1 MNAWDDPRVK
11 AGMAKQLE
19 KRRALIDA
27 GGKPLGWKVGF
38 GAPAMMER
46 LKITAPLVG
55 FLMRE
60 AVLPSGGTASLEG
73 WTKPV
78 AEPEVAAYIGKDL
91 PGGSDRA
98 ATVAAIA
105 ALGPAIELAD
115 LDPPPDDI
123 AAALAGNIYQRHVIF
138 GPRDDARAG
147 GRCDDL
153 VAHVFRRGRQAAST
167 DNFQAAVG
175 ELIFI
180 VNHVANMLG
189 AFGETLRAGDVI
201 ITGSVVP
208 PVFIEPDETDL
219 AYELKPI
226 GRVSVNYAR

>member
-1 MNAWDDPRVK
+1 MNAWNDPRVK

-19 KRRALIDA
+19 KRRALIAA

-60 AVLPSGGTASLEG
+60 AAIPSGGSASLQG
-73 WTKPV
+73 WAKPV

-98 ATVAAIA
+98 ATIAAIA

-115 LDPPPDDI
+115 LDPPPDDV
-123 AAALAGNIYQRHVIF
+123 AAAVAGNIYQRHVIF
-138 GPRDDARAG
+138 GPRDDTRAG
-147 GRCDDL
+147 GKCDDF
-153 VAHVFRRGRQAAST
+153 VAHVFRRGAEAAST
-167 DNFQAAVG
+167 NNFQAAVG

-208 PVFIEPDETDL
+208 PIFIEPDESEI

-226 GRVSVNYAR
+226 GGVSVRLTR